1 MRKLIGGAAFAVCL
15 SQVPPA
21 LAATPQELLHEYESE
36 ARKQSASF
44 KASASRGESFFRSEH
59 AATKGGKQGCFSCH
73 TSDPRQA
80 GTTRAN
86 KSIGPLAPA
95 VNPARLTDP
104 AKVEKWFGRN
114 CEDVLV
120 RACSAAEKA
129 DFIQWLI
136 NIR

>member
-1 MRKLIGGAAFAVCL
+1 MRKLIKGAALAVCL
-15 SQVPPA
+15 SQIPPA
-21 LAATPQELLHEYESE
+21 LAATAQELLHGYASA
-36 ARKQSASF
+36 ARKENASF

-59 AATKGGKQGCFSCH
+59 ATAKGGKQGCFSCH

-80 GTTRAN
+80 GMTRAN
-86 KSIGPLAPA
+86 KGIEPLAPA

-114 CEDVLV
+114 CEDVLA